1 MPYLYPLYDE
11 LVVLLLGNDETIQL
25 VDRVGRETAT
35 FDREFQFL
43 QWKMRSFIQESTF
56 IRVYTLETLSNL
68 WPFLRPNLWP
78 SQAFNAWSLKN
89 LFGGTGWSFRET
101 HSLLEGNGEFAEI
114 WHTRE
119 TLYAKFMTNLWPISF
134 FCQIYDHLW
143 PFQEWTPDLQ
153 ANLDLRPLYTP
164 CN

>member
-68 WPFLRPNLWP
+68 
-78 SQAFNAWSLKN
+78 
-89 LFGGTGWSFRET
+89 
-101 HSLLEGNGEFAEI
+101 
-114 WHTRE
+114 
-119 TLYAKFMTNLWPISF
+119 
-134 FCQIYDHLW
+134 
-143 PFQEWTPDLQ
+143 
-153 ANLDLRPLYTP
+153 
-164 CN
+164 